1 MPGGQETDAEDFVQ
15 LVEQAWERRAEER
28 NRTDLRP
35 PITPEVVE
43 EDEAGC
49 E

>member
-1 MPGGQETDAEDFVQ
+1 MTGQQEPGAAEFAQ